1 MTSRNSFVRCFA
13 IVCLCTIFTLVNNE
27 YNDNDVLLMDNAEGR
42 VSETIKELSAP
53 YRLPQPRRH
62 QMICVVDSVI
72 YLLGGYGKYRVVQ
85 SSVDAYDT
93 TSGKYGAAT
102 L

>member
-1 MTSRNSFVRCFA
+1 MNSKC
-13 IVCLCTIFTLVNNE
+13 
-27 YNDNDVLLMDNAEGR
+27 NDNDVLLMDNAEGQ
-42 VSETIKELSAP
+42 VFENIEELSTP

-93 TSGKYGAAT
+93 TTGK
-102 L
+102 